1 MLESRGSLNGKRGL
15 STFTLGFMESEK
27 ARRPYEGMWGFSW
40 YGFWLLS
47 NLKQQNHLK
56 IWSKLQLIL
65 MWTSPNT
72 GLTMF
77 VDQVSQLFAVIW
89 IYSMCL
95 CVFEP
100 RRVFSLHVTP
110 PLYVCICS
118 CVCVANSLLS
128 WCWHQMKGLAWSHIL
143 AWGGGSGGLIGAL
156 VSTLWSRGHYKLPP
170 DTQKPTEHRCCEED
184 NAGNTLE
191 VNHIWKCIDSHP

>member
-56 IWSKLQLIL
+56 IWSKLRLTL

-118 CVCVANSLLS
+118 CVCRQQPVKL
-128 WCWHQMKGLAWSHIL
+128 MLAPDERARMVSHTCL
-143 AWGGGSGGLIGAL
+143 RGGRGG
-156 VSTLWSRGHYKLPP
+156 
-170 DTQKPTEHRCCEED
+170 
-184 NAGNTLE
+184 
-191 VNHIWKCIDSHP
+191 